1 MTGPLQGDTYPS
13 FLQFL
18 GFEFF
23 QELTKFVLEEV
34 SLFHILNFNVVLV
47 GGKDID
53 YDLFISE
60 DITTALSHYLT
71 SKSKTV
77 PDSDP
82 PLW

>member
-18 GFEFF
+18 GLEFF

-53 YDLFISE
+53 
-60 DITTALSHYLT
+60 
-71 SKSKTV
+71 
-77 PDSDP
+77 
-82 PLW
+82 